1 MKYFIFIISI
11 LIFFLFLKT
20 IPPTIYLGD
29 SGEIVVAAYTL
40 GIGHPPGYPLY
51 ILTGKIFT
59 FIPLADIAFRMNL
72 FATVFVIFTFL
83 LIFLNSKI
91 FIEIIS
97 NSERKEIISIISII
111 IALFYV
117 ISETVWFNAINAK
130 GGIYIFTQV
139 LILLAFYSFFIFY
152 KSKKAKFCYLSL
164 YLTGF
169 LVPAH
174 NSALLFTLLLI
185 FLNIYFFRKYTEK
198 LPILKLL
205 FFIIFSFFTSYIYLF
220 IRAKADP
227 VLDWAGINKFQE
239 VFEHIIRKRYWSDNK
254 FSFSVLLFRLNNY
267 FIQFIKNYNILVL
280 FFLFGIY
287 YLFVKNK
294 NIFFV
299 VILFFILN
307 TISLIYGIETSAG
320 FNLSSLATISLYIS
334 RGFYLINDL
343 LAIFISAYGLFYIFD
358 LFNKKLNLN
367 IIFLAII
374 ILIIPVIMM
383 FNNYESNN
391 HSQKFLGYD
400 HPMNIMKTLKETDIL
415 FSRNDCPSFN
425 ILYIKN
431 IQKKFKNLKVYD
443 RDYAVLDISIYEKN
457 SDKKQMRKTEIKFIF
472 NNSDIVYFTDYFED
486 KENNISSTPYG
497 ILFKIFTEKK
507 PINNTQNLLK
517 LYTLRDFFRNK
528 NLDLFYKDFISKY
541 FIAKTE
547 YLIKLGDKEKAY
559 KFIEFIDKLSGKSP
573 ATLTEIIRVA
583 FGQLNDIN
591 LTIKYL
597 KKMVYL
603 NPYDIK
609 ALDILMKIYLQ
620 YNFDEGVAWFDEF
633 YKIIPDA
640 KYKEKIKKNIEIFRQ
655 SIGKHY
661 Q

>member
-11 LIFFLFLKT
+11 LIFLLFLNT

-51 ILTGKIFT
+51 ILTGKIFA

-72 FATVFVIFTFL
+72 FATLHVIFIFL

-91 FIEIIS
+91 FIEIITK
-97 NSERKEIISIISII
+97 SERKKMISIVSMI

-117 ISETVWFNAINAK
+117 VSDTVWFNAINTK

-152 KSKKAKFCYLSL
+152 KSKKVKFSYLSL

-174 NSALLFTLLLI
+174 NSALLFALLLI
-185 FLNIYFFRKYTEK
+185 FLNFYFFKKYTEK
-198 LPILKLL
+198 LPIFKLL
-205 FFIIFSFFTSYIYLF
+205 IFIIFSFFTSYIYLF

-227 VLDWAGINKFQE
+227 VLDWAGINRVYE
-239 VFEHIIRKRYWSDNK
+239 VFEHIIRKRYWSNNK
-254 FSFSVLLFRLNNY
+254 FSFSILLFRFNNY
-267 FIQFIKNYNILVL
+267 IIQFIKNYNILIL

-287 YLFVKNK
+287 YLFITNK
-294 NIFFV
+294 NIFFI

-343 LAIFISAYGLFYIFD
+343 LPVIISAYGMFCIFE
-358 LFNKKLNLN
+358 LLSKKLNMN
-367 IIFLAII
+367 ITFNASIISI
-374 ILIIPVIMM
+374 ILVLMI

-391 HSQKFLGYD
+391 HSRKFLGYD
-400 HPMNIMKTLKETDIL
+400 HPMNIMKTLNETDIL

-431 IQKKFKNLKVYD
+431 IHKKFKKLKVYD
-443 RDYAVLDISIYEKN
+443 RDYAVLDISIYKKM
-457 SDKKQMRKTEIKFIF
+457 SDKKQMRNTEIKFIL
-472 NNSDIVYFTDYFED
+472 NNPGAVYFTDFFED
-486 KENNISSTPYG
+486 KENNIRSTPYG
-497 ILFKIFTEKK
+497 IIFKIFTEKE
-507 PINNTQNLLK
+507 PINTTQNLLK
-517 LYTLRDFFRNK
+517 LYTIRDYFNNK

-559 KFIEFIDKLSGKSP
+559 KFIEFIDKISGKSP
-573 ATLTEIIRVA
+573 ATITEIIRIA

-609 ALDILMKIYLQ
+609 TLNILMQIYLQ
-620 YNFDEGVAWFDEF
+620 YNFDEGIAWFDEI

-640 KYKEKIKKNIEIFRQ
+640 KYKEKIKKNIEIFKQ
-655 SIGKHY
+655 SIEKHE
-661 Q
+661 